1 MSKNIKDIA
10 ELFAPK
16 EASAQK
22 IRQKVR
28 DEIRRQKLHTVK
40 VNGRLQISDED
51 AEKILFALKERKKMS
66 AKNLEDHVQ
75 ESSRNEA
82 NLEEIL
88 KNKDLEIARLN
99 KKLEEYADSFKE
111 MSAKFAKLADQAQQ
125 LNLTDKADQVKK
137 LQDNQPETQKELK
150 KKVIETSTIEKKTWW
165 KFWNKLFL

>member
-1 MSKNIKDIA
+1 
-10 ELFAPK
+10 
-16 EASAQK
+16 
-22 IRQKVR
+22 
-28 DEIRRQKLHTVK
+28 
-40 VNGRLQISDED
+40 
-51 AEKILFALKERKKMS
+51 MS